1 MSRNDSLNL
10 ADDSARVPDSK
21 DVPGWLCRTPVL
33 AAILFAA
40 IVLNDAQ
47 VIFHSY
53 QYEINDV
60 ASNSLQVV
68 DAKRF
73 HSVLGNYSRFGFYH
87 PGPAFFYVYALGEAL
102 FYDATHLVPTPFN
115 AQFIALD
122 ALSAFFFGAT
132 LALVARHLGGARS
145 RWFVGLALLLAAW
158 HFGAVGR
165 FFEFIPGG
173 FFCIWPPCVL
183 VMPFLCFLVASASV
197 ASGEGRDLPLMTLA
211 GCFLVHG
218 HAGQPLFVIPIT
230 LLAYGGLVRHWRKAG
245 SQPQRRPW
253 QIFRRQHWFSAALIV
268 AFLIPIAVD
277 IITTRPNNI
286 HLILDH
292 IRTHQGGGKEFLK
305 SLLYFLHFGAYTA
318 YPSSL
323 HFDAYTAHPNVPYIP
338 AFDAFDASG
347 TVLFFRAHWRAY
359 GLWLIAV
366 LLPLAMLVK
375 RARHPSDRSAPITS
389 AAPHPAKIDLKRFLV
404 WTYVVLGT
412 AIALTIVWGC
422 LQDGPMFYFNALFNF
437 AIYFGFLII
446 FAIVVVLWIEDRLS
460 TDHLPSSPSRT
471 ATWRN
476 RMRTYGPAVIVL
488 VAIAVLAQEARRF
501 RSAPTDQNQ
510 QRMFGTSLEQ
520 ALKSDPTQSKV
531 LMFEAPA
538 WAEAL
543 GVALY
548 LHRNRHPWTVVSYSS
563 LIPILFGRT
572 RVITDVQ
579 AEAPKDSS
587 VWRILPRK
595 DALPLE
601 ADSRWTVLHLTKKAD
616 LVIPSKAGNE
626 MPVAK

>member
-1 MSRNDSLNL
+1 MSRNDPLKL
-10 ADDSARVPDSK
+10 ADGAARVANSK
-21 DVPGWLCRTPVL
+21 DGPGWLCRTPFL
-33 AAILFAA
+33 AAIFFAA

-47 VIFHSY
+47 FIFHSY
-53 QYEINDV
+53 QYETNDV

-73 HSVLGNYSRFGFYH
+73 HNVLGNYSRFGFYH

-122 ALSAFFFGAT
+122 ALSAFFFAAT

-145 RWFVGLALLLAAW
+145 RWFLGLALLLAAW

-165 FFEFIPGG
+165 FYEFIPGG
-173 FFCIWPPCVL
+173 LFCIWPPCVL

-197 ASGEGRDLPLMTLA
+197 ASGAGRDLPLMTLA

-218 HAGQPLFVIPIT
+218 HAAQPLFVIPIT

-245 SQPQRRPW
+245 SQPQLRPW
-253 QIFRRQHWFSAALIV
+253 KIFRRQHWFSGALIV
-268 AFLIPIAVD
+268 AFLIPIAID
-277 IITTRPNNI
+277 IITTHPNNI

-292 IRTHQGGGKEFLK
+292 LRANQGGRKEFLK

-318 YPSSL
+318 YPSSV
-323 HFDAYTAHPNVPYIP
+323 HFDDLTPYPNIPYIP

-347 TVLFFRAHWRAY
+347 TVLFLRTHWRAY

-366 LLPLAMLVK
+366 LLPLAMLLK
-375 RARHPSDRSAPITS
+375 RAKHPANRSAPLTTE
-389 AAPHPAKIDLKRFLV
+389 APHLAKIDITRFL
-404 WTYVVLGT
+404 WWMYVVLGT
-412 AIALTIVWGC
+412 AIFLSIVWGC

-446 FAIVVVLWIEDRLS
+446 FAVVAVVWIEDRLS
-460 TDHLPSSPSRT
+460 TGQLASPPSQP

-476 RMRTYGPAVIVL
+476 RMRTCGPAVIALIAV
-488 VAIAVLAQEARRF
+488 AVLAQEARRF
-501 RSAPTDQNQ
+501 RSAPTDQDQ
-510 QRMFGTSLEQ
+510 QRLFGTSLEQ
-520 ALKSDPTQSKV
+520 ALRSDPTPSKV
-531 LMFEAPA
+531 LIFEAPA
-538 WAEAL
+538 WAETL

-548 LHRNRHPWTVVSYSS
+548 LHRSRHPWTVVSYSS
-563 LIPILFGRT
+563 LIPVIFGRT

-579 AEAPKDSS
+579 TEAPKDSS
-587 VWRILPRK
+587 IWRVLPRK

-601 ADSRWTVLHLTKKAD
+601 ANSRWTVLHLTKKAI
-616 LVIPSKAGNE
+616 LVIPSKSGNE
-626 MPVAK
+626 TPVEK

>member
-1 MSRNDSLNL
+1 MARNDSLNL
-10 ADDSARVPDSK
+10 ADGSAKVPNSK
-21 DVPGWLCRTPVL
+21 DAPGWLCRTPVL
-33 AAILFAA
+33 AAIIFAA
-40 IVLNDAQ
+40 IVFNDAQ

-73 HSVLGNYSRFGFYH
+73 HNVLGNYSRFGFYH

-132 LALVARHLGGARS
+132 LALVARHLGGAQS
-145 RWFVGLALLLAAW
+145 RWFLGLALLLAAW

-173 FFCIWPPCVL
+173 LFCIWPPCVL

-197 ASGEGRDLPLMTLA
+197 ASGAGRDLPLMTLA

-218 HAGQPLFVIPIT
+218 HVGQPLFVIPIA
-230 LLAYGGLVRHWRKAG
+230 LLAYGGLVHHARRAA
-245 SQPQRRPW
+245 SQPQFRPW
-253 QIFRRQHWFSAALIV
+253 QVFRRQHWLSGALIV

-277 IITTRPNNI
+277 IITTHPNNI

-292 IRTHQGGGKEFLK
+292 IRANQGERKEFLR

-318 YPSSL
+318 YPSSV
-323 HFDAYTAHPNVPYIP
+323 HFDDHTAYPNVPYIL

-347 TVLFFRAHWRAY
+347 TVLFFRTHWRAY
-359 GLWLIAV
+359 GLWLMAV
-366 LLPLAMLVK
+366 LLPLAMLLK
-375 RARHPSDRSAPITS
+375 RAKHPSDRSAPITT
-389 AAPHPAKIDLKRFLV
+389 AAPRPAKIDITRFL
-404 WTYVVLGT
+404 WWMYVVLSA
-412 AIALTIVWGC
+412 AIFLTIVWGC

-437 AIYFGFLII
+437 AIYFGFLLI
-446 FAIVVVLWIEDRLS
+446 FAIAVVLWIEDRLS
-460 TDHLPSSPSRT
+460 TDQLASSPSRP

-476 RMRTYGPAVIVL
+476 RMRTYGPAVIALIAV
-488 VAIAVLAQEARRF
+488 AVLAQESRRF

-510 QRMFGTSLEQ
+510 QRMFGTSLEK

-531 LMFEAPA
+531 LIFEAPA

-548 LHRNRHPWTVVSYSS
+548 LHRSRYTWTVVSYSS
-563 LIPILFGRT
+563 LIPVLFGRS

-579 AEAPKDSS
+579 TEAPKNSS
-587 VWRILPRK
+587 IWRVLPRK
-595 DALPLE
+595 DAVPLE
-601 ADSRWTVLHLTKKAD
+601 ADSRWKVFHLTKKAI
-616 LVIPSKAGNE
+616 LVIPSNSGNE
-626 MPVAK
+626 TPVEK